1 MTIYLIRHGEAAQAW
16 DKAPD
21 PKLSTNGQIQ
31 AQKLANEYVPFLNA
45 TDFQLVSSPLQR
57 AQETAIPFQ
66 ESLNL
71 LPRINRNFAEVPSPG
86 IALADRRNWLKGLF
100 SKKVNELEQPQIEW
114 RNNIISGIQSLE
126 KNTLIFS
133 HFMTIN
139 AVVGWIRGNE
149 KLVSYYPNYCSI
161 TKIERVGDAFFI
173 RSFGK
178 ELSTVV
184 Q

>member
-1 MTIYLIRHGEAAQAW
+1 MIIYLIRHGEAAHAW

-21 PKLSTNGQIQ
+21 PKLSGNGQIQ
-31 AQKLANEYVPFLNA
+31 AQKLADDYLPLLNA
-45 TDFQLVSSPLQR
+45 RDFQLVSSPLQR

-66 ESLNL
+66 EALKLS
-71 LPRINRNFAEVPSPG
+71 PIINPNFAEVPSPS
-86 IALADRRNWLKGLF
+86 IALADRREWLKGLF
-100 SKKVNELEQPQIEW
+100 SKKVNELEQPQVDW
-114 RNNIISGIQSLE
+114 RNNIIAGIQSLE

-161 TKIERVGDAFFI
+161 TKIERVGNDFFI
-173 RSFGK
+173 RSLGK
-178 ELSTVV
+178 ELTTII